1 MPSRHSKGKSRED
14 LGRGQVEELIIKS
27 GETSQSWKV
36 IGKARSRASG
46 GLAKPNMPIN
56 SKSDRS
62 QQVNFDKRDLGR
74 GQV

>member
-1 MPSRHSKGKSRED
+1 MPVEALKDKSRED

-27 GETSQSWKV
+27 GETSQSRKV

-56 SKSDRS
+56 SKADRS
-62 QQVNFDKRDLGR
+62 QQVNFDKRDLRR